1 MTSMVCGLEADGD
14 LMWHYFHSPKD
25 KQIWYYESLYDIFK
39 EKLTGYETL
48 LNRYFNL
55 LNLLK

>member
-1 MTSMVCGLEADGD
+1 MVCGLEADGD

-39 EKLTGYETL
+39 EKLTGYETM